1 MLLTSTNLPPLLIPP
16 PSCQTD
22 QQVKE
27 FVRDQASLTIDATM
41 PSAYVD
47 PLTHDEPVIKTL
59 K

>member
-1 MLLTSTNLPPLLIPP
+1 MMLTSTNLPPLLITH

-22 QQVKE
+22 QQGTE